1 MSKKK
6 TAKRMSPERSEPR
19 KLSQEGLNS
28 AADMDELEHEIEQLE
43 FYSKCYLRSAMQTL
57 SYALPQ
63 LVNHVS
69 GSSAKLGKA
78 INLIE
83 KLVFETELRIDALKS
98 KRMSPERSEP
108 RKRSIEGKKE
118 AAR

>member
-1 MSKKK
+1 
-6 TAKRMSPERSEPR
+6 MSPERSEPR
-19 KLSQEGLNS
+19 KRSLEGCNS

-43 FYSKCYLRSAMQTL
+43 FYSKCYIRSAMQTL

-63 LVNHVS
+63 LVNQVS

-78 INLIE
+78 INLLE
-83 KLVFETELRIDALKS
+83 KLVFETELRIDALKA

-108 RKRSIEGKKE
+108 RKRSLEGCTS
-118 AAR
+118 AAK